1 MKGVGYAHEVAH
13 MRVRSWQVLE
23 LAMKLAAMSSAP
35 AVPIKELKET
45 SLAAAS
51 EASCCPPP
59 DLGEPM
65 LAGEAMS
72 GERMLHGVD
81 GASPSPRSPGRRN
94 AAGGEPSSLIDGPGA
109 CA

>member
-1 MKGVGYAHEVAH
+1 MPCGSRHQLGE
-13 MRVRSWQVLE
+13 RPRFERPLPDD
-23 LAMKLAAMSSAP
+23 KLSGD
-35 AVPIKELKET
+35 
-45 SLAAAS
+45 